1 MNKNMKINRK
11 LLIPLVLAVPVTI
24 ATAASVKSDDPPTQ
38 FTNLKVLPK
47 NISPK
52 DLNKIMVND
61 FEDALGVGCGFCHA
75 PGKTEG
81 ELDYASDAK
90 PEKNVAREM
99 MHITMGLNQKYFH
112 VKHGAVGSDVM
123 VVNCNTCHN
132 GVAFPEKK

>member
-1 MNKNMKINRK
+1 MKINRK
-11 LLIPLVLAVPVTI
+11 LLIPLILALPVTI
-24 ATAASVKSDDPPTQ
+24 AAATVKKNEPPQQ

-52 DLNKIMVND
+52 DLNKIMVSD

-75 PGKTEG
+75 TGKAEG

-90 PEKNVAREM
+90 PEKKIARQM
-99 MHITMGLNQKYFH
+99 MHITTGLNKKFFH
-112 VKHGAVGSDVM
+112 VKHASIGSGAL

-132 GVAFPEKK
+132 GVAFPERK